1 MVVIKI
7 KSNAALQA
15 ALAELTNFLMCA
27 GICEEQI
34 FDSKLVACELLGN
47 VLRHTDEETGLQS
60 EIKDGYI
67 QLKIL
72 SRTFFPLPEKIRCSG
87 LFAEHGRGLFLVN
100 ELSEGK
106 IFSEEDGIR
115 VLLRIK
121 KDEMP
126 T

>member
-7 KSNAALQA
+7 KNNAALQA
-15 ALAELTNFLMCA
+15 ALTELTNFLIHA
-27 GICEEQI
+27 GISEEQI

-47 VLRHTDEETGLQS
+47 VLRHTEGEMGLQS
-60 EIKDGYI
+60 EIKDGHI
-67 QLKIL
+67 ELKIF
-72 SRTFFPLPEKIRCSG
+72 SKTFFALPEEIHCSG

-100 ELSEGK
+100 EISEGQM
-106 IFSEEDGIR
+106 FSEEDGIR

-121 KDEMP
+121 KNETP